1 MIIEDKLDSLADSV
15 NIPNDTHPLLHIN
28 SRDAWIRAVLQ
39 LIDSG
44 QISSKDKKVIAN
56 LADNWEQLLAT
67 KYSIL
72 N

>member
-15 NIPNDTHPLLHIN
+15 NIPNNTHPLLHIN